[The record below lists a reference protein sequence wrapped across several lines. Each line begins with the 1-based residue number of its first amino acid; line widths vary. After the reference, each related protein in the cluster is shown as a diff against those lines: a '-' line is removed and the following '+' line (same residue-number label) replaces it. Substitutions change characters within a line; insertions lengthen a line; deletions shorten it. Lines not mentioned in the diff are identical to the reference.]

1 MIVLMDEQER
11 LKELIEKPKQ
21 PNVSEWVYEVE
32 SFLEESGEGDS
43 EAWVLI
49 DRIKLQGDAFQYC
62 SNLVALL
69 KQIYKK
75 KYNNVKAPQVMK
87 KKQIFIAMMFSD
99 ATNGT
104 YENAYKATMHKLG
117 YDVMRIDE
125 KEFTGSIIG
134 EITTEIQ
141 NSIALIADLT
151 GNRGGVYYEAG
162 IARGLQLCNHP
173 IKLILTCQQDFFVN
187 EKVHFDVSG
196 DNIIL
201 YKNDE
206 ELKEKLE
213 KRLTSVLQN
222 VSNI

>member
-1 MIVLMDEQER
+1 MDEQER

-99 ATNGT
+99 ATKDV
-104 YENAYKATMHKLG
+104 YKRQPYICMAVSPLRLVNFDT
-117 YDVMRIDE
+117 D
-125 KEFTGSIIG
+125 S
-134 EITTEIQ
+134 
-141 NSIALIADLT
+141 
-151 GNRGGVYYEAG
+151 
-162 IARGLQLCNHP
+162 
-173 IKLILTCQQDFFVN
+173 ILTLSYDSKQF
-187 EKVHFDVSG
+187 
-196 DNIIL
+196 
-201 YKNDE
+201 
-206 ELKEKLE
+206 
-213 KRLTSVLQN
+213 
-222 VSNI
+222 

>member
-1 MIVLMDEQER
+1 MILLMDEQER
-11 LKELIEKPKQ
+11 LKELIEKPKP
-21 PNVSEWVYEVE
+21 PNVSEYEVE

>member
-1 MIVLMDEQER
+1 M
-11 LKELIEKPKQ
+11 
-21 PNVSEWVYEVE
+21 
-32 SFLEESGEGDS
+32 
-43 EAWVLI
+43 
-49 DRIKLQGDAFQYC
+49 
-62 SNLVALL
+62 
-69 KQIYKK
+69 
-75 KYNNVKAPQVMK
+75 
-87 KKQIFIAMMFSD
+87 
-99 ATNGT
+99 
-104 YENAYKATMHKLG
+104 
-117 YDVMRIDE
+117 
-125 KEFTGSIIG
+125 
-134 EITTEIQ
+134 
-141 NSIALIADLT
+141 T

>member
-1 MIVLMDEQER
+1 MDEQER

-125 KEFTGSIIG
+125 K
-134 EITTEIQ
+134 
-141 NSIALIADLT
+141 
-151 GNRGGVYYEAG
+151 RVYGFY
-162 IARGLQLCNHP
+162 
-173 IKLILTCQQDFFVN
+173 
-187 EKVHFDVSG
+187 
-196 DNIIL
+196 
-201 YKNDE
+201 YW
-206 ELKEKLE
+206 
-213 KRLTSVLQN
+213 
-222 VSNI
+222 